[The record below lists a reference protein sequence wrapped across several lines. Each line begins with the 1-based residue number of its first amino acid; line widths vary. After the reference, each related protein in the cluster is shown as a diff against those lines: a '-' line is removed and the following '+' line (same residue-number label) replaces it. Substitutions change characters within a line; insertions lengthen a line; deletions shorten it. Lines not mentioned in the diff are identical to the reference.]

1 MSVFVYTSGAGYVL
15 FSISDTG
22 KETNIK
28 TNTDTNTLSLN
39 SLSASAFL
47 FLFLFFFWFFFSL
60 TIVTAHFHTLHRVIY
75 KHFFSFFGF
84 VFWVVFLLLYEVAG
98 NFWFV
103 FFFSFG
109 GNVDGRGLSLREMK
123 VTGKASLPASFSGRN
138 PTDAD
143 LKPTTTT
150 TKRRTRS
157 TRWKR
162 VGAPAVG
169 RRSRPETPLL
179 KWKVEEREKGRE
191 KSGGG
196 VEEEE
201 EEDGGGGGRR
211 GGGRGRRRKGA
222 STVSARKLAAGLWRL
237 QLPETVTTGAGE
249 RRRDR
254 LGFKPGSDFMGVP
267 FLYHHKDKIYGLDA
281 KDPLQSPSSV
291 SGAKKGLLRKI
302 EPSIQFSNSAM
313 EGATKWDPVCLKTTD
328 EVRQIYSHMKRIDQ
342 QVSAVSIVSALE
354 TELGQAQARI
364 EELETERRSSKK
376 KLEHFLRKV
385 SEERAAWRSREHEK
399 IRAFVDDVK
408 ADLNR
413 EKKNRQRLEI
423 VNSKL
428 VNELAAAKLSAKQYM
443 QDYEKERKA
452 RELIEEV
459 CDELAKEI
467 GEDKAE
473 VEALK
478 RDSMKLREEVDEER
492 KMLQMA
498 EVWREERVQMKLID
512 AKVALEDRYSQMNK
526 LVADLETFLR
536 SRTGSLDV
544 KDMREAESLRQI
556 AGSVN
561 VHDIKEFTYEPSN
574 PDDIFAVFEDVAL
587 AEANEREIEPCVAYS
602 PASHASKVHMVSPE
616 MNIIKKDSMLRHSN
630 AYLDQNDE
638 IEEDES
644 GWETVSHIEDQGSS
658 YSPEGS
664 AASVNKNH
672 RDSNFSGSG
681 TEWEENACGETPITE
696 ISEVCSLPARQLNK
710 VSSIARLWRSC
721 PNNGDNYKIISVEGT
736 NGRLSN
742 GRMSNGG
749 IISPDRGSGK
759 GGLSPPDLVGQWS
772 SPDSGHPHITR
783 GMKGCIEWPRGTQK
797 SSLKAKLLEARKESQ
812 RVQLRHVLKQKI

>member
-1 MSVFVYTSGAGYVL
+1 
-15 FSISDTG
+15 
-22 KETNIK
+22 
-28 TNTDTNTLSLN
+28 
-39 SLSASAFL
+39 
-47 FLFLFFFWFFFSL
+47 
-60 TIVTAHFHTLHRVIY
+60 
-75 KHFFSFFGF
+75 
-84 VFWVVFLLLYEVAG
+84 
-98 NFWFV
+98 
-103 FFFSFG
+103 
-109 GNVDGRGLSLREMK
+109 MK
-123 VTGKASLPASFSGRN
+123 VTGKASLPATFSGWNN
-138 PTDAD
+138 PTDVD
-143 LKPTTTT
+143 LKPTTTTTT
-150 TKRRTRS
+150 TKRRTRN

-162 VGAPAVG
+162 VGAPAVVG

-179 KWKVEEREKGRE
+179 KWKMEERERGRE
-191 KSGGG
+191 KGSGDGVEKEL

-201 EEDGGGGGRR
+201 DCSRR
-211 GGGRGRRRKGA
+211 GGSRGRQRKGA
-222 STVSARKLAAGLWRL
+222 SNVSARKLAAGLWRL
-237 QLPETVTTGAGE
+237 QLPETVTVGGGD
-249 RRRDR
+249 RMRDR
-254 LGFKPGSDFMGVP
+254 FGFKPGNNFMGIP
-267 FLYHHKDKIYGLDA
+267 FLYHHKDKIHGSDA
-281 KDPLQSPSSV
+281 KDLLESPSSV
-291 SGAKKGLLRKI
+291 SGTKNGLLRKI

-313 EGATKWDPVCLKTTD
+313 EGATKWDPVCLKPTD
-328 EVRQIYSHMKRIDQ
+328 EVRQIYSRMKRIDQ
-342 QVSAVSIVSALE
+342 QVSAVSIVSAVEAELE
-354 TELGQAQARI
+354 QARARI

-408 ADLNR
+408 ADLNQ
-413 EKKNRQRLEI
+413 EKKNRHRLEI

-428 VNELAAAKLSAKQYM
+428 VNELAATKLSAKQYV

-473 VEALK
+473 VDAIK
-478 RDSMKLREEVDEER
+478 RDSMKLQEEVDEER

-512 AKVALEDRYSQMNK
+512 AKVSLEEKYSQMNK

-536 SRTGSLDV
+536 LRTGTLDV
-544 KDMREAESLRQI
+544 KEMKEAESLRQ
-556 AGSVN
+556 AAMSVN
-561 VHDIKEFTYEPSN
+561 VPEIKEFTYEPPN

-602 PASHASKVHMVSPE
+602 PASYASKVHMVSPE
-616 MNIIKKDSMLRHSN
+616 MNMMKKDGILRHSN
-630 AYLDQNDE
+630 AYIDQNDD

-644 GWETVSHIEDQGSS
+644 GWETVSHLEDQGSS

-664 AASVNKNH
+664 AASVNKNR

-681 TEWEENACGETPITE
+681 SEWEDNTFGDTPITE

-710 VSSIARLWRSC
+710 VSSIARLWRSG
-721 PNNGDNYKIISVEGT
+721 PNNGENYKIISVEGA

-742 GRMSNGG
+742 GNGRKSNEG
-749 IISPDRGSGK
+749 IMSPDQGSGK
-759 GGLSPPDLVGQWS
+759 GGLSPPDLVEQWS

-783 GMKGCIEWPRGTQK
+783 GIKGCIDWPRSAQK
-797 SSLKAKLLEARKESQ
+797 NSLKAKLLEARMESQ
-812 RVQLRHVLKQKI
+812 KVQLRHVLKQKI